1 MFHLVGS
8 SFLPIVTSFILM
20 FLTTS
25 LVVFFNYGLVLIVL
39 VSVSMVLLIF
49 WNWASLVAIESESG
63 YHSSLVV
70 DGFKLGMALFI
81 FREVMFFVSFF
92 ITWIDRKL
100 SPSLE
105 LGRTWAPVGI
115 YIIDPMA
122 VPLLNTMVLLTS
134 GATLTWAHAF
144 LLNDKSVSVVLFI
157 TCVLGMY
164 FTLLQLI
171 EYMESRFSLE
181 DSIFGSLFF
190 LTTGFHGFHVLIGS
204 VYLLVNLVWSLTT
217 RVSSLHSV
225 GFELA
230 SIYWHFV
237 DVVWIMLY
245 LLFYL

>member
-1 MFHLVGS
+1 MMFV
-8 SFLPIVTSFILM
+8 
-20 FLTTS
+20 TTS
-25 LVVFFNYGLVLIVL
+25 AVIFFNYGLVLIL
-39 VSVSMVLLIF
+39 VTSIFIVLLIF
-49 WNWASLVAIESESG
+49 WNWSSLVAIESESG
-63 YHSSLVV
+63 FHSSLVV

-81 FREVMFFVSFF
+81 FREVIFFISFF

-105 LGRTWAPVGI
+105 IGRTWAPVGI
-115 YIIDPMA
+115 SIIDPMA
-122 VPLLNTMVLLTS
+122 VPLLNTIVLLSS

-144 LLNDKSVSVVLFI
+144 LLNDKSVSMILFI

-164 FTLLQLI
+164 FTLLQLM
-171 EYMESRFSLE
+171 EYMESRFRLE

-190 LTTGFHGFHVLIGS
+190 LTTGFHGLHVLIGS
-204 VYLLVNLVWSLTT
+204 IYLLVNLVWSLTV
-217 RVSSLHSV
+217 RVTSLHSV